1 MTTRGTSTT
10 FRLIVSTVALACA
23 LAACKGEKPAQPP
36 ESAQPQAS
44 ASQATPVRTKEQA
57 MTALMELPEV
67 KAWSEQIEK
76 KSRGKA
82 HGAVIEDDPEPRI
95 INGKKYWQLS
105 FVENR
110 ADKVSRRESFLV
122 SQTSDDILI
131 DDTESDTV
139 LSLDEWRRGIER
151 VELKAA
157 K

>member
-1 MTTRGTSTT
+1 MTIHGTSTT
-10 FRLIVSTVALACA
+10 IRLLTLTVALACV
-23 LAACKGEKPAQPP
+23 LVACKGEKAAEPQG
-36 ESAQPQAS
+36 AQPQAT
-44 ASQATPVRTKEQA
+44 AGPAAPVRTKEQA

-67 KAWSEQIEK
+67 KAWSAQIEK
-76 KSRGKA
+76 NSRGKA
-82 HGAVIEDDPEPRI
+82 HGAVIEDDPEPRV

-110 ADKVSRRESFLV
+110 SDKVSRRESFLV
-122 SQTSDDILI
+122 SQSSDDILI

>member
-1 MTTRGTSTT
+1 MTKRGTSTT
-10 FRLIVSTVALACA
+10 FCLLTSTVVLACA
-23 LAACKGEKPAQPP
+23 LAACEGEKRAEPP
-36 ESAQPQAS
+36 QGAQPQAS
-44 ASQATPVRTKEQA
+44 AGPAEPVRTKEQA

-67 KAWSEQIEK
+67 KAWSAQIEK

-82 HGAVIEDDPEPRI
+82 HGAVIEDDPEPRV

-110 ADKVSRRESFLV
+110 AEKVSRRESFLV

-151 VELKAA
+151 VELKAN
-157 K
+157 